1 MMPITKRLGIWLDH
15 ANAHIMELVSDPIKS
30 TLINSKFDFE
40 EKRESIEK
48 SEKGMHQKQN
58 HEGLAYYK
66 EIGKVI
72 LDYNDVLLFGPTEAK
87 TELFNLLR
95 ADHRFDKIKIVVEPA
110 DKMTE
115 NQEHAFV
122 RDYFKKEMI

>member
-1 MMPITKRLGIWLDH
+1 MSITKRLGIWIDH
-15 ANAHIMELVSDPIKS
+15 ANAHLMELVSGPIKA
-30 TLINSKFDFE
+30 TFIHSKLDFQ
-40 EKRESIEK
+40 EKRETLEN

-72 LDYNDVLLFGPTEAK
+72 LNYNDVLLFGPTEAK

-95 ADHRFDKIKIVVEPA
+95 ADHRFDKIKIVTEPA

-115 NQEHAFV
+115 NQEFAFV
-122 RDYFKKEMI
+122 RDYFRKH

>member
-1 MMPITKRLGIWLDH
+1 MQITKRLGIWIDH
-15 ANAHIMELVSDPIKS
+15 ANAHLMELVSGPIKT
-30 TLINSKFDFE
+30 TLIKAKFGSR
-40 EKRESIEK
+40 EKRETMEK

-72 LDYNDVLLFGPTEAK
+72 LNYNDVLLFGPTEAK
-87 TELFNLLR
+87 TELLNLLR
-95 ADHRFDKIKIVVEPA
+95 ADNRFDKIKIVIQPA

-115 NQEHAFV
+115 NQEYAFV
-122 RDYFKKEMI
+122 RDYFKKH

>member
-1 MMPITKRLGIWLDH
+1 MMQIPKRLGVWIDH
-15 ANAHIMELVSDPIKS
+15 ANAHLMELVSGPIKTTS
-30 TLINSKFDFE
+30 IKSKFDFQ
-40 EKRESIEK
+40 EKRETIEK

-72 LDYNDVLLFGPTEAK
+72 LNYNDVLLFGPTEAK

-95 ADHRFDKIKIVVEPA
+95 ADHRFDKIKIVIEPA

-122 RDYFKKEMI
+122 RDYFKKH

>member
-1 MMPITKRLGIWLDH
+1 MQITKRLGIWIDH
-15 ANAHIMELVSDPIKS
+15 ANAHLMELVSGPIKT
-30 TLINSKFDFE
+30 TLIKAKFGSQ
-40 EKRESIEK
+40 EKRETIEK

-72 LDYNDVLLFGPTEAK
+72 LNYNDVLLFGPTEAK

-95 ADHRFDKIKIVVEPA
+95 TDHRFDKIKIVIEPA

-115 NQEHAFV
+115 NQEYAFV
-122 RDYFKKEMI
+122 RDYFKKH